1 MMPINQITGE
11 QLRKTLWDFNRY
23 VFLDEITENR
33 IYCGFRVKVIQ
44 ESTKPCNEVAFNW
57 LG

>member
-1 MMPINQITGE
+1 MCCDIM
-11 QLRKTLWDFNRY
+11 Y

-33 IYCGFRVKVIQ
+33 IYCGLRVKVIQ